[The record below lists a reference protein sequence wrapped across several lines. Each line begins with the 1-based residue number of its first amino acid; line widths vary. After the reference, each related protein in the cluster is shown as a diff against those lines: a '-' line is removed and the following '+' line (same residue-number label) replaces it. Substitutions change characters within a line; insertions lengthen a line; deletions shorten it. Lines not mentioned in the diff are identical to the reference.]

1 MALLEAKNISFK
13 YPDESQ
19 SVLKNV
25 SFSVEPGEFI
35 VLCGSSGSG
44 KTTLLR
50 LIKREIAPHGM
61 KSGEFYLENQ
71 SIAKANSEQMAKQI
85 GMVFQDPENQ
95 IVMDKVLEEL
105 VFGMEN
111 MGISTEEMRKKVAE
125 IVHFFGLEHLLERK
139 TYELSGGQ
147 KQLINLAAVLL
158 MEPKILLLDE
168 PTSQLDPVA
177 AREFIGMLQTMNEEF
192 GITVIIAEHR
202 LEELFG
208 IADRAL
214 VLDKGEVLDFD
225 TPRKVIEKLGST
237 INHPL
242 YHYLPSPARLFLEHT
257 SLKQDEMIP
266 LSVKEGKQWLR
277 RLHVTENKPNDVV
290 RVYQN
295 ELLSLKKVDFQ
306 YAKDT
311 EKVLDALS
319 LTVYEGEWLT
329 IVGANGTG
337 KSTLLKVMAGLD
349 KVQRGTMIYKGK
361 KVKKQVSEEIG
372 YLPQNP
378 KLFFL
383 HDTIEI
389 ELEEIIKKHQITS
402 GELKMEQL
410 LKMFNL
416 SSLKKRHPYDVSGG
430 EMQKA
435 ALAGVLLRSPTLL
448 LVDEPTKGLDPEA
461 KQSFGKLLKQLQ
473 QQGLTI
479 VMVTHDIEFAAKFS
493 TRCAMMFQGSI
504 TTEAQVRSFFQGNA
518 FYTTVM
524 NRMTRGS
531 HVPNALTVEE
541 ACSSWSVQEK
551 LY

>member
-13 YPDESQ
+13 YPDESVP
-19 SVLKNV
+19 VLKNI
-25 SFSVEPGEFI
+25 SFTVEPGEFI
-35 VLCGSSGSG
+35 VLCGPSGSG
-44 KTTLLR
+44 KSTLLR
-50 LIKREIAPHGM
+50 LLKREIAPHGT
-61 KSGEFYLENQ
+61 KEGDFYLENQ
-71 SIAKANSEQMAKQI
+71 PITKASAEQVAKQI

-111 MGISTEEMRKKVAE
+111 MGMSTEEMRKKVAE

-177 AREFIGMLQTMNEEF
+177 AREFIGMLQTMNEEL

-214 VLDKGEVLDFD
+214 VLDKGELMDFD

-237 INHPL
+237 INHPM
-242 YHYLPSPARLFLEHT
+242 YRYLPSPARLFLEHA
-257 SLKQDEMIP
+257 SIREGEMIP
-266 LSVKEGKQWLR
+266 LSVKEGKQWLMG
-277 RLHVTENKPNDVV
+277 LHVTENKHHDIEQ
-290 RVYQN
+290 VYN
-295 ELLSLKKVDFQ
+295 KELLSLKKVDFQ
-306 YAKDT
+306 YAKDSG
-311 EKVLDALS
+311 KVLDSLS

-349 KVQRGTMIYKGK
+349 KVQRGTITYKGK
-361 KVKKQVSEEIG
+361 KVNKQLPEEIG
-372 YLPQNP
+372 FLPQNP

-383 HDTIEI
+383 HDTIED
-389 ELEEIIKKHQITS
+389 ELEEIIKKYQVTS
-402 GELKMEQL
+402 GKVRMEELL
-410 LKMFNL
+410 TTFNL

-435 ALAGVLLRSPTLL
+435 ALAGVLLRTPKLL

-461 KQSFGKLLKQLQ
+461 KQSFGELLKQLQ

-504 TTEAQVRSFFQGNA
+504 TIEAQVRSFFQGNA

-531 HVPNALTVEE
+531 YVPNALTVEE
-541 ACSSWSVQEK
+541 ACATWSVQEK
-551 LY
+551 